1 MSDQRLTDTDDDEE
15 LTFEVVKPLGG
26 VISVRF
32 NGDEMLQLR
41 EEVRRRNT
49 TVSGLIKEATLTH
62 IAVADLLRQAAPT
75 VQSGD
80 GELLTALWWTS
91 NHSLSLPPDPLNTCV
106 LESSEG
112 MSVDEPAVDWFSGT
126 RFSTHTVGG
135 GAVRPPP
142 PRSAVAD
149 SPPA

>member
-1 MSDQRLTDTDDDEE
+1 MSDRRLTDAGDDEE

-62 IAVADLLRQAAPT
+62 IAAANFLRQAAPT
-75 VQSGD
+75 MQSEGAA
-80 GELLTALWWTS
+80 LLTGLWWTS
-91 NHSLSLPPDPLNTCV
+91 NHSLSLPPGPLNTCV
-106 LESSEG
+106 LENAEG
-112 MSVDEPAVDWFSGT
+112 MSADEPAADWFGRT
-126 RFSTHTVGG
+126 RLSTHTVWG
-135 GAVRPPP
+135 GAARRPPP
-142 PRSAVAD
+142 QSAVAD
-149 SPPA
+149 SPST

>member
-62 IAVADLLRQAAPT
+62 IAAANFLRRAAPT
-75 VQSGD
+75 MQSEGAA
-80 GELLTALWWTS
+80 LLTGLWWTS

-106 LESSEG
+106 LENAEG
-112 MSVDEPAVDWFSGT
+112 MRADEPAADWFGRT
-126 RFSTHTVGG
+126 TLSTHTVWG
-135 GAVRPPP
+135 GAVRRPP